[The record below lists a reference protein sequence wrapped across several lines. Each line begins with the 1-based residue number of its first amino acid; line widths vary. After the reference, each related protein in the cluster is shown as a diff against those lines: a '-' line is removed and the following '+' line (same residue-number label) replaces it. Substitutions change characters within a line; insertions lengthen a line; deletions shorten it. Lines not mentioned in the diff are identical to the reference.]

1 MTNHGA
7 WRGLHKGTT
16 GLGSAIVAGLPA
28 SLVGG
33 VRRGRPRRRRCWLRV
48 VVVGKPSVVV
58 AHGRPVCWSTMCAL
72 AVLVLLSLL
81 RLASMWASSSLVLR
95 EWSLCLELLCLRLFR
110 PAWVSSLGRL
120 RHLQ

>member
-1 MTNHGA
+1 M
-7 WRGLHKGTT
+7 GTT

-28 SLVGG
+28 SLAGS

-58 AHGRPVCWSTMCAL
+58 AHGRLVCWSTMCVL

-81 RLASMWASSSLVLR
+81 RFASMWASSSLLW
-95 EWSLCLELLCLRLFR
+95 EWSQCLELLWLQLLR
-110 PAWVSSLGRL
+110 PAWVSPLER
-120 RHLQ
+120 